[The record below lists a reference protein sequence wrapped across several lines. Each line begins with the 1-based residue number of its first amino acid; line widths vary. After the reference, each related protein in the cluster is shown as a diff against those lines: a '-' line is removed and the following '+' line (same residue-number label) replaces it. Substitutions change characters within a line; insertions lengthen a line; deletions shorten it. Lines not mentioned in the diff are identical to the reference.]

1 MIKPH
6 NGRVQEVILHHK
18 RNRKKKNKEFSYDIR
33 NAKTSRLQLNDCH
46 VKFCK
51 ANVMRRLRK
60 QA

>member
-6 NGRVQEVILHHK
+6 NGRVQDVILHHK
-18 RNRKKKNKEFSYDIR
+18 RNRKKKEFSYDIR

>member
-18 RNRKKKNKEFSYDIR
+18 RNRKTNKEFSYDIR
-33 NAKTSRLQLNDCH
+33 NANTSRLQLNDCH

>member
-18 RNRKKKNKEFSYDIR
+18 RNRKKNKEFSYDIR

-46 VKFCK
+46 VKFYK

>member
-18 RNRKKKNKEFSYDIR
+18 RNRKKNKEFS
-33 NAKTSRLQLNDCH
+33 KTSRLQLNDCH
-46 VKFCK
+46 VKFYK